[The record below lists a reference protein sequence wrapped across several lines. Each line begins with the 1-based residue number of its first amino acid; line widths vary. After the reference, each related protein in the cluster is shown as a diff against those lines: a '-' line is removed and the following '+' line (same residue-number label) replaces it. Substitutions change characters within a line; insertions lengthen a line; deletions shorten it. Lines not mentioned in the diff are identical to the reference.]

1 MIKSRLAGPR
11 VILYKVGGYQGV
23 GHQLSTINIQ
33 KLNVKNRLST
43 LNTVNLMKTMECSEL
58 LVPCVD
64 YIYST

>member
-43 LNTVNLMKTMECSEL
+43 LNTVNFKESYGVQRTISSL
-58 LVPCVD
+58 CVLHL
-64 YIYST
+64 